1 MTLYL
6 QVAVGDGLYLID
18 ARQIVEV
25 RAALGGDDDPGRRE
39 GALPAVDLRQV
50 FAAPAEAPGSSVLV
64 AQAGGTTAGGTAA
77 ALIVDRIDGLAEFD
91 DAAFSPLP
99 PIGPLGELIDA
110 LAMRFGVE
118 RPLLRLRGEHAL
130 AAAGAF
136 G

>member
-18 ARQIVEV
+18 ARQVVEV
-25 RAALGGDDDPGRRE
+25 RAALGGEDDPGRRD

-50 FAAPAEAPGSSVLV
+50 FAAPAVAPGSSVLV
-64 AQAGGTTAGGTAA
+64 AQAGGAAA

-110 LAMRFGVE
+110 LAMRLGVE
-118 RPLLRLRGEHAL
+118 RPLLRLRGERAL

>member
-18 ARQIVEV
+18 ARQVVEV
-25 RAALGGDDDPGRRE
+25 RAALGDDDPSRRD

-64 AQAGGTTAGGTAA
+64 AQAGGAAA

-110 LAMRFGVE
+110 LAMRLGVE